1 MRKTLIVFL
10 ALALVCA
17 CGAAVCTHAVA
28 APREDVTFDEHVFAG
43 DPAAAAGLQVQL
55 QAALQRNLFWDSTV
69 RFSGRDYTVDTAFRF
84 SPVAVSREQPRQ
96 YSGVEV
102 DTRVNAWTSSDT
114 NPFGY
119 GRAYQEILDTLEP
132 GQTGTKVI
140 RVADYYDEY
149 PLWFSVDLPHLFITT
164 LDRWDDHD
172 AYATDAERDAMHALR
187 DFFRIPMLP
196 DEYVELQIDKDMDGS
211 SSSYGVSTVQQG
223 DRYWPSSES
232 VVTDDACFF
241 RLSNRTENG
250 KLVDMSRI
258 PGGYGIY
265 ILPYVQSEA
274 DSFPDTYLCAD
285 QLACFFPLDP
295 AVEIRHLGLT
305 PDGSALALHTVEN
318 NIYYVTLI
326 DVKTA
331 AVLQKLAVMDDYTDE
346 DYTNITE
353 TDEFT
358 CIRVSERRIC
368 VLTQEA
374 DGQFQVALTSD
385 FDSELPFA
393 VGYSSISEMA
403 FDGERLALV
412 RNDETVLVNGAES
425 TKRYLAGST
434 AGLITEDGTY
444 VDNCGFTVAVFDAS
458 GLAYYG
464 GYCSSLEGVNYIN
477 DTVSGSRQLVLPQS
491 IRLSWEA

>member
-43 DPAAAAGLQVQL
+43 DPAAAAGLQVRL
-55 QAALQRNLFWDSTV
+55 QAALRQNLFWDSTV
-69 RFSGRDYTVDTAFRF
+69 RFSGRDYTADTAFRF
-84 SPVAVSREQPRQ
+84 SPVAASREQPRQ

-102 DTRVNAWTSSDT
+102 DTRVNVWTDSDT

-119 GRAYQEILDTLEP
+119 GKAYQEILDTLEP

-164 LDRWDDHD
+164 LDSWDDHD
-172 AYATDAERDAMHALR
+172 AYATDAERDAIHALR
-187 DFFRIPMLP
+187 DFFRIPVLP
-196 DEYVELQIDKDMDGS
+196 DEYVELQIDKNMDGS
-211 SSSYGVSTVQQG
+211 SSSYGASSVQQG

-305 PDGSALALHTVEN
+305 PDGSALVLHTVEN

-331 AVLQKLAVMDDYTDE
+331 AVLQKLAVMDDFTDE

-353 TDEFT
+353 TDDFT

-412 RNDETVLVNGAES
+412 RNDETVLVNGAAS

-444 VDNCGFTVAVFDAS
+444 VDNCGFTIAVFDAS

-464 GYCSSLEGVNYIN
+464 GYCSSLEGVNYVSN
-477 DTVSGSRQLVLPQS
+477 DVTYDQLVLPQS

>member
-55 QAALQRNLFWDSTV
+55 QAALRQNLFWDSTV
-69 RFSGRDYTVDTAFRF
+69 RFSGRDYTADTAFRF

-102 DTRVNAWTSSDT
+102 DTRVNVWTDSDT

-119 GRAYQEILDTLEP
+119 RKAYQEILDTLEP

-164 LDRWDDHD
+164 LDSWDDHD
-172 AYATDAERDAMHALR
+172 AYATDAERDAIHALR
-187 DFFRIPMLP
+187 DFFRIPVLP
-196 DEYVELQIDKDMDGS
+196 DEYVELQIDKNMDGS
-211 SSSYGVSTVQQG
+211 SSSYGVSSVQQG

-305 PDGSALALHTVEN
+305 PD
-318 NIYYVTLI
+318 
-326 DVKTA
+326 
-331 AVLQKLAVMDDYTDE
+331 

-353 TDEFT
+353 TDDFT

-444 VDNCGFTVAVFDAS
+444 VDNCGFTIAVFDAS

-464 GYCSSLEGVNYIN
+464 GYRSSLEGVNYVSN
-477 DTVSGSRQLVLPQS
+477 DVTYDQLVLPQS

>member
-55 QAALQRNLFWDSTV
+55 QAALRQNLFWDSTV
-69 RFSGRDYTVDTAFRF
+69 RFSGRDYTADTAFRF

-102 DTRVNAWTSSDT
+102 DTRVNVWTDSDT

-119 GRAYQEILDTLEP
+119 RKAYQEILDTLEP

-164 LDRWDDHD
+164 LDSWDDHD
-172 AYATDAERDAMHALR
+172 AYATDAERDAIHALR
-187 DFFRIPMLP
+187 DFFRIPVLP
-196 DEYVELQIDKDMDGS
+196 DEYVELQIDKNMDGS
-211 SSSYGVSTVQQG
+211 SSSYGASSVQQG

-241 RLSNRTENG
+241 RLSNRTANG
-250 KLVDMSRI
+250 KL
-258 PGGYGIY
+258 
-265 ILPYVQSEA
+265 
-274 DSFPDTYLCAD
+274 PDTYLCAD

-305 PDGSALALHTVEN
+305 PDGSALVLHTVEN

-331 AVLQKLAVMDDYTDE
+331 AVLQKLAVMDDFTDE

-353 TDEFT
+353 TADFT

-412 RNDETVLVNGAES
+412 RNDKTVLVNGAAS

-434 AGLITEDGTY
+434 VGLITEDGTY
-444 VDNCGFTVAVFDAS
+444 VDNCGFTIAVFDAS

-464 GYCSSLEGVNYIN
+464 GYCSSLEGVNYVSN
-477 DTVSGSRQLVLPQS
+477 DVTYDQLVLPQS

>member
-1 MRKTLIVFL
+1 M
-10 ALALVCA
+10 
-17 CGAAVCTHAVA
+17 
-28 APREDVTFDEHVFAG
+28 
-43 DPAAAAGLQVQL
+43 
-55 QAALQRNLFWDSTV
+55 
-69 RFSGRDYTVDTAFRF
+69 
-84 SPVAVSREQPRQ
+84 
-96 YSGVEV
+96 
-102 DTRVNAWTSSDT
+102 
-114 NPFGY
+114 
-119 GRAYQEILDTLEP
+119 
-132 GQTGTKVI
+132 
-140 RVADYYDEY
+140 
-149 PLWFSVDLPHLFITT
+149 
-164 LDRWDDHD
+164 
-172 AYATDAERDAMHALR
+172 
-187 DFFRIPMLP
+187 
-196 DEYVELQIDKDMDGS
+196 ELQIDKNMDGS
-211 SSSYGVSTVQQG
+211 SSSYGASSVQQG

-274 DSFPDTYLCAD
+274 DSFPVTYLCAD

-305 PDGSALALHTVEN
+305 PDGSALVLHTVEN

-331 AVLQKLAVMDDYTDE
+331 AVLQKLAVMDDFTDE

-353 TDEFT
+353 TDDFT

-412 RNDETVLVNGAES
+412 RNDETVLVNGAAS

-444 VDNCGFTVAVFDAS
+444 VDNCGFTIAVFDAS

-464 GYCSSLEGVNYIN
+464 GYCSSLEGVNYVSN
-477 DTVSGSRQLVLPQS
+477 DVTYDQLVLPQS

>member
-1 MRKTLIVFL
+1 MRKTLILFL
-10 ALALVCA
+10 VLALVCG
-17 CGAAVCTHAVA
+17 CGAAVCAHVAA
-28 APREDVTFDEHVFAG
+28 APREAVTFDEQVFAG

-55 QAALQRNLFWDSTV
+55 QAALRQNLFWDSTV
-69 RFSGRDYTVDTAFRF
+69 RFSGRDYTADTAFRF

-102 DTRVNAWTSSDT
+102 DTRVNVWTSSDT

-119 GRAYQEILDTLEP
+119 GKAYQEILDTLEP

-164 LDRWDDHD
+164 LDSWDDHD
-172 AYATDAERDAMHALR
+172 AYANDAERDAMHALR

-211 SSSYGVSTVQQG
+211 SSSYGVSSVQQG
-223 DRYWPSSES
+223 DRYWPRSES

-250 KLVDMSRI
+250 KLVDMSCI

-305 PDGSALALHTVEN
+305 PDESALVLHTVEK

-326 DVKTA
+326 DVRTA
-331 AVLQKLAVMDDYTDE
+331 AVIQKLAVTDGITDE
-346 DYTNITE
+346 DYVNITE
-353 TDEFT
+353 TDAFT
-358 CIRVSERRIC
+358 CICVSERRIC

-374 DGQFQVALTSD
+374 GGQFRLALTSD
-385 FDSELPFA
+385 FDSELPFG
-393 VGYSSISEMA
+393 VGFPSICVMA
-403 FDGERLALV
+403 FDGQRLALV
-412 RNDETVLVNGAES
+412 RNDETVLINGAAS
-425 TKRYLAGST
+425 TERILAGST
-434 AGLITEDGTY
+434 AGLIAQDGRY

-464 GYCSSLEGVNYIN
+464 GYRSSLEDVNY
-477 DTVSGSRQLVLPQS
+477 VSDSVPYNQLVLPKS
-491 IRLSWEA
+491 IRLSWET

>member
-1 MRKTLIVFL
+1 M
-10 ALALVCA
+10 
-17 CGAAVCTHAVA
+17 
-28 APREDVTFDEHVFAG
+28 
-43 DPAAAAGLQVQL
+43 
-55 QAALQRNLFWDSTV
+55 
-69 RFSGRDYTVDTAFRF
+69 
-84 SPVAVSREQPRQ
+84 
-96 YSGVEV
+96 
-102 DTRVNAWTSSDT
+102 
-114 NPFGY
+114 
-119 GRAYQEILDTLEP
+119 
-132 GQTGTKVI
+132 
-140 RVADYYDEY
+140 
-149 PLWFSVDLPHLFITT
+149 
-164 LDRWDDHD
+164 
-172 AYATDAERDAMHALR
+172 
-187 DFFRIPMLP
+187 
-196 DEYVELQIDKDMDGS
+196 
-211 SSSYGVSTVQQG
+211 
-223 DRYWPSSES
+223 
-232 VVTDDACFF
+232 TDDACFF

-305 PDGSALALHTVEN
+305 PDGSALVLHTVEN

-331 AVLQKLAVMDDYTDE
+331 AVLQKLAVMDDFTDE

-353 TDEFT
+353 TDDFT

-412 RNDETVLVNGAES
+412 RNDVDFVLTFEEVLGMFAAKGVDKECIPADEAQKLSQAGADARKFAVSGGVAQAVVNAIKSIDPTREVKIAKATGLHECRKLLMMARDG
-425 TKRYLAGST
+425 KYDGYL
-434 AGLITEDGTY
+434 
-444 VDNCGFTVAVFDAS
+444 
-458 GLAYYG
+458 
-464 GYCSSLEGVNYIN
+464 LEGMACPGGCVAGAGTLQPIDRSTRAVAKFADCAEYSCAY
-477 DTVSGSRQLVLPQS
+477 DTQYKDFLPLIEEKES
-491 IRLSWEA
+491 EAN

>member
-43 DPAAAAGLQVQL
+43 DPAAAAGLQVRL
-55 QAALQRNLFWDSTV
+55 QAALRQNLFWDSTV
-69 RFSGRDYTVDTAFRF
+69 RFSGRDYTADTAFRF

-102 DTRVNAWTSSDT
+102 DTRVNVWTDSDT

-119 GRAYQEILDTLEP
+119 GKAYQEILDTLEL

-164 LDRWDDHD
+164 LDSWDDHD
-172 AYATDAERDAMHALR
+172 AYATDAERDAIHALR

-305 PDGSALALHTVEN
+305 PDRSALVLHTVEN

-331 AVLQKLAVMDDYTDE
+331 AVLQKLAVMDDFTDE

-353 TDEFT
+353 TDDFT

-412 RNDETVLVNGAES
+412 RNDETVLVNGTES

-444 VDNCGFTVAVFDAS
+444 VDNCGFTIAVFDAS

-464 GYCSSLEGVNYIN
+464 GYCSSLEGVNYVSN
-477 DTVSGSRQLVLPQS
+477 DVTYDQLVLPQS